1 MQTNFEKD
9 TKEVYAVVNKLSK
22 LMIARDT
29 SSMTK
34 ILDEDFTLTHI
45 TGYVQPKAEWLNEV
59 EKESMK
65 YFSAI
70 EVNHEIKIAGN
81 TADVMFQSL
90 IDARI
95 WGSRN
100 IWRLQQK
107 MKLEKRNGTWII
119 LSSIAST
126 F

>member
-65 YFSAI
+65 YFSAK